1 MSGAPSASHAGLLDW
16 VAGPRPDRGLRFR
29 HSDGGWEH
37 VPYPDLAGRVAWR
50 AAELSD
56 LTRGEIVVLMHDTGP
71 EFVASF
77 FGVLA
82 AGGTPAPLAPAA
94 PFGDHDA
101 WLDHVARAFL
111 AGATVALC
119 DERFAEDIR
128 AAVRRSGRPCRIV
141 VPEPGGSQGVP
152 EWTPR
157 PRAPLALLQFTSGS
171 RGASRATR
179 VGWDN
184 LEANIAMIRRWTRMG
199 DSLGVSWLPLHHD
212 MGLIGALLAPVLA
225 QADQGLM
232 RPEQFI
238 RSPLAWLREYD
249 QGGGAVMAMP
259 NFGFDYLARRLR
271 PQHVDGLDLS
281 AVEVVV
287 TGSER
292 VRRETLDAFLGLLV
306 PCGLRPSAMQP
317 GYGLAEATL
326 GVTGV
331 PYGRPVPTVAVTP
344 GPIRLG
350 EPVHVLRTAH
360 LDRTAPE
367 PSEQVWHVSC
377 GPPLDGVEVNIVDAD
392 GAPLPEGH
400 LGEIEVTGPTVAL
413 GYVDDTPEAST
424 RFVDGRLRT
433 ADAGF
438 RYGGDIYVLG
448 RIGDSLQVRGRNV
461 YVEDIEQ
468 VLADDIVFPWRR
480 TVALAGYLGAEAT
493 VLIATESGLGGR
505 EHQVVERVGEIV
517 GPGVTVRVVRVPQSS
532 LDFTSSGKPRRRLMW
547 ERVLAGEL
555 TGEPLAGTGDPVP
568 AANAANAGGKG

>member
-1 MSGAPSASHAGLLDW
+1 VSDTAPAGLLDW
-16 VAGPRPDRGLRFR
+16 LADPHPGRGLRFR
-29 HSDGGWEH
+29 GSDGGWER
-37 VPYPDLAGRVAWR
+37 VPYPDLAGRVARR

-56 LTRGEIVVLMHDTGP
+56 LARGEVVVLMHDTGP
-71 EFVASF
+71 EFVSSF

-82 AGGTPAPLAPAA
+82 SGGTPAPLAPAA
-94 PFGDHDA
+94 PFGDRDA

-111 AGATVALC
+111 AGASVALC
-119 DERFAEDIR
+119 DERFAEDVR
-128 AAVRRSGRPCRIV
+128 AAALRSGRPCRV
-141 VPEPGGSQGVP
+141 VVAEPAGPSRP
-152 EWTPR
+152 AAPAATPPR

-171 RGASRATR
+171 GGASRATR
-179 VGWDN
+179 VSWEN
-184 LEANIAMIRRWTRMG
+184 LEADVEMIRRWIRMG
-199 DSLGVSWLPLHHD
+199 TSVGVSWLPLHHD

-238 RSPLAWLREYD
+238 RSPLSWLQEYD
-249 QGGGAVMAMP
+249 QGGGQVMAMP

-271 PQHVDGLDLS
+271 PQHVRGLDLS
-281 AVEVVV
+281 GVEVVV

-350 EPVHVLRTAH
+350 EPVRILRTAH
-360 LDRTAPE
+360 LDGAAPE
-367 PSEQVWHVSC
+367 PGEHVWHVSC
-377 GPPLDGVEVNIVDAD
+377 GPPLDGVEVNIVAAD
-392 GAPLPEGH
+392 GTPLPDGH
-400 LGEIEVTGPTVAL
+400 LGEIEVAGPTVAL
-413 GYVDDTPEAST
+413 GYVHDAPDAST
-424 RFVDGRLRT
+424 RFLDGRLRT

-438 RYGGDIYVLG
+438 RYDGDIYVLG
-448 RIGDSLQVRGRNV
+448 RIGDSMQVRGRNV

-468 VLADDIVFPWRR
+468 VLAEDIVFPWRR

-517 GPGVTVRVVRVPQSS
+517 GPGVTVRVIQVPQES

-555 TGEPLAGTGDPVP
+555 SGELLAGSADPV
-568 AANAANAGGKG
+568 AAGGNG